1 MLCNTFGVKKRRR
14 SRSCNAQGVVD
25 GTPKWVSCAK
35 EYLLPVKVLSR
46 VFRGKYLEGV
56 REAFE
61 EGKLK
66 WPRHVNGSMDA
77 DGLRKWLG
85 PLYRKEWVVYSKRPW
100 VRSLRGARN
109 QRNGYMICIY
119 PEGVVCHS
127 PGSRFAHPGY
137 ADRHQHL
144 PRRGYTKARSSPCT
158 TPSG

>member
-1 MLCNTFGVKKRRR
+1 MQHLWCKEKAAEQV
-14 SRSCNAQGVVD
+14 AQGVVD

-35 EYLLPVKVLSR
+35 GYLLPVKVLSR

-56 REAFE
+56 CEAFE

-109 QRNGYMICIY
+109 QRNGYMILY
-119 PEGVVCHS
+119 
-127 PGSRFAHPGY
+127 
-137 ADRHQHL
+137 L
-144 PRRGYTKARSSPCT
+144 PRRGCMPQPRVALRAPWVR
-158 TPSG
+158 